1 MLRYKLTEIISG
13 YAHGRSGRT
22 PEEAARSGQLCRG
35 EFEATGCVER
45 LNEFEATDMEPQEIL
60 HLQEPPIMCFECVYQ
75 GRPSHIS
82 CAYICEND
90 KPRAAVASSV
100 QTTIVHMQGEK
111 RVRSHES

>member
-35 EFEATGCVER
+35 KFEATGCVER

-60 HLQEPPIMCFECVYQ
+60 HLQEPPIMCFECAYQ

-90 KPRAAVASSV
+90 KSPCR
-100 QTTIVHMQGEK
+100 G
-111 RVRSHES
+111 RVICANDYCAHARRKEGAKP